1 MLKKNIE
8 DKKEKGT
15 YKPKI
20 NNNLTKRK
28 ESNESA
34 TVFERLYA
42 LS

>member
-8 DKKEKGT
+8 EKKEKGT

-20 NNNLTKRK
+20 NNNNLTKRK

-34 TVFERLYA
+34 TVF
-42 LS
+42 